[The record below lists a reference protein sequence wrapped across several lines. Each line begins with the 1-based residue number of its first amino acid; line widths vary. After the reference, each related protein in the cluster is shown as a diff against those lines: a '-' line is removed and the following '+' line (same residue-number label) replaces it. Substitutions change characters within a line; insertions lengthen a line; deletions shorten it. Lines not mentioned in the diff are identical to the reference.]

1 MVGEKLV
8 TIQRELKAPKKQVNK
23 FGNYKYRSCEDILE
37 AAKPLVT
44 RENCALVI
52 ADDIIQIGDRYY
64 VKATAT
70 ITDNEDN
77 SSISVSAFA
86 REPEDKKGSDASQ
99 VTGAASSYAR
109 KYCLNGLFLIDDTK
123 DADVTNTGKK
133 SAAPKVEESEELKAL
148 KKQIVDKC
156 TELGGSKNEGVMSL
170 VKDKAYG
177 NPNSIKTEEAAK
189 KYLEALEKI
198 GK

>member
-37 AAKPLVT
+37 AVKPLVT
-44 RENCALVI
+44 RENCTLTITDEVI
-52 ADDIIQIGDRYY
+52 QVGERYY

-70 ITDNEDN
+70 ITDNEN
-77 SSISVSAFA
+77 PESSKTVSAYA
-86 REPEDKKGSDASQ
+86 REPEDKKGSDPSQ
-99 VTGAASSYAR
+99 ITGAASSYAR

-133 SAAPKVEESEELKAL
+133 SAPKVEESEELKAL
-148 KKQIVDKC
+148 KKQIVEKC
-156 TELGGSKNEGVMSL
+156 TELGGSKNEAVMKL

-198 GK
+198 KK

>member
-123 DADVTNTGKK
+123 DVDVTNTKK
-133 SAAPKVEESEELKAL
+133 TATPKVEESEELKAL

-156 TELGGSKNEGVMSL
+156 TELGGSKNEGVMAL

>member
-123 DADVTNTGKK
+123 DADVTNTKK
-133 SAAPKVEESEELKAL
+133 TAAPKVEESEELKTL

-156 TELGGSKNEGVMSL
+156 TELGGSKNEGVMAL

>member
-123 DADVTNTGKK
+123 DADVTNTKK
-133 SAAPKVEESEELKAL
+133 TVAPKVEESEELKTL

-198 GK
+198 EK